1 MPNRRYTYLSEQ
13 KACSAV
19 TCPNFAVTAMYDN
32 QFTEPFFAPD
42 QIKAEIQVT
51 SSVSAKIKLDLL
63 FVFGAILIQKDDVV
77 IKMD

>member
-1 MPNRRYTYLSEQ
+1 
-13 KACSAV
+13 
-19 TCPNFAVTAMYDN
+19 MYDN

-51 SSVSAKIKLDLL
+51 SSVSAKIKLDL
-63 FVFGAILIQKDDVV
+63 FIVFGAIVIQKDDVV